1 MKLSGWGKYP
11 IKNTEVLKP
20 KNVKELIDT
29 LNGDQLIAR
38 GNGRSY
44 GDSSIGIS
52 KTIDMKNFNKI
63 ISFNNKEGYLI
74 AESGV
79 ILQDIIK
86 KTLPNGWFPYVT
98 PGTKFAT
105 LGGMIA
111 ADVHGKNHHKDGNF
125 SNFVKWIELVNS
137 KGELIRCSKNE
148 NSEIFEWTMGGMGL
162 TGIILKAAI
171 KLRSISTGWI
181 KQKIIATKNLE
192 ETINLFETNE
202 SATYSVAWVDCFQKK
217 GKHIGR
223 SIFTIGE
230 HASLEDLNKNK
241 KKDPFKVSK
250 KINFNMPFHLQ
261 SWSLNNWT
269 IKIFNSIYYWL
280 NKRKK
285 TNNLIDWDSYFYPLD
300 KILEWNKMYG
310 RKGFAQYQCV
320 IPKENSRNGLLEI
333 LETMCETKI
342 GSFLTVLKKFGPEQG
357 KFSFPMDGY
366 TIAMDFPI
374 NNKTLS
380 LMNRLDEITSK
391 YGGRIYLA
399 KDSRMSKE
407 TLFETEKR
415 LKNFDNLRKKFD
427 TKKNSSPHNP
437 LDWEYR

>member
-20 KNVKELIDT
+20 KNINELIDT

-181 KQKIIATKNLE
+181 KQKIIATKNLD

-250 KINFNMPFHLQ
+250 KINFTMPFHLP

-285 TNNLIDWDSYFYPLD
+285 NNNLIDWDSYFYPLD

-333 LETMCETKI
+333 LETMCETKT

-391 YGGRIYLA
+391 FGGRIYLA

-427 TKKNSSPHNP
+427 TKKKFESSQSTR
-437 LDWEYR
+437 LGI

>member
-20 KNVKELIDT
+20 KNIKELIDT

-181 KQKIIATKNLE
+181 KQKIIATKNLD

-230 HASLEDLNKNK
+230 HASLEDLSKNK

-250 KINFNMPFHLQ
+250 KINFTMPFHLP

-357 KFSFPMDGY
+357 KFSFPLDGY

-427 TKKNSSPHNP
+427 TKKKFESSQSTR
-437 LDWEYR
+437 LGI

>member
-20 KNVKELIDT
+20 KNIKELIDT
-29 LNGDQLIAR
+29 LNGDQVIAR

-181 KQKIIATKNLE
+181 KQKIIATKNLD

-250 KINFNMPFHLQ
+250 KINFTMPFHLP

-427 TKKNSSPHNP
+427 TKKIRVLTIH
-437 LDWEYR
+437 

>member
-20 KNVKELIDT
+20 KNIKELIDT
-29 LNGDQLIAR
+29 LNGNQLIAR

-125 SNFVKWIELVNS
+125 SNFVKWIDLVNS
-137 KGELIRCSKNE
+137 RGELIRCSKNE
-148 NSEIFEWTMGGMGL
+148 NSEVFEWTMGGMGL

-171 KLRSISTGWI
+171 KLRSIKTGWI
-181 KQKIIATKNLE
+181 KQKIIATKNLD
-192 ETINLFETNE
+192 ETINLFESNE

-250 KINFNMPFHLQ
+250 KINFTMPVYLP
-261 SWSLNNWT
+261 SWLLNNWT
-269 IKIFNSIYYWL
+269 IKMFNSIYYWL

-320 IPKENSRNGLLEI
+320 IPKENSRNGLIEI

-407 TLFETEKR
+407 TLLETEKR
-415 LKNFDNLRKKFD
+415 LKNFDNLRKKID
-427 TKKNSSPHNP
+427 TKKKFESSQSTR
-437 LDWEYR
+437 LGI